1 MITLDFIFPEKNGI
15 QFTSHFTEPRQLTA
29 KFIDT
34 YTQLCFWA
42 TEMEVYPYGSFFI
55 SYPRTTQIMTFLVED
70 SLTHEIF
77 LKICDFTGSFPND
90 IKKLDIFGK
99 LENIGKKISNTD
111 LWSGLTLYEIFLEN
125 AYEHPLCKISDGD
138 VVVDIGANLG
148 LFSYWSILSG
158 ASVVHSFEPTPFLS
172 KVIRETFEDLPI
184 DSHNLAVWS
193 NEKLLTLNTSRIS
206 IFNSIYV
213 SVNNQVE
220 SIECQGVILENW
232 ARESDIKIDFLK
244 IDCEGCEWEILPT
257 MNPEFLQS
265 ISKIV
270 LEYHIHQP
278 DKLLEI
284 FSDNGFT
291 TEHNHNMI
299 WAWRE

>member
-15 QFTSHFTEPRQLTA
+15 HFTSHFTEPRQLTA

-42 TEMEVYPYGSFFI
+42 TEMWVSPYSSFFI

-90 IKKLDIFGK
+90 IKKLDILKK
-99 LENIGKKISNTD
+99 LENLGKKISSTD
-111 LWSGLTLYEIFLEN
+111 LWSGLALYEIFLEKT
-125 AYEHPLCKISDGD
+125 YDHSLCKIIDGD
-138 VVVDIGANLG
+138 VVVDIGANCG
-148 LFSYWSILSG
+148 LFSYWSILNG
-158 ASVVHSFEPTPFLS
+158 ASRVHSFEPTPSLS
-172 KVIRETFEDLPI
+172 KVIKETFDGLPI
-184 DSHNLAVWS
+184 ISHNFAVWS
-193 NEKLLTLNTSRIS
+193 NEELLTLNTSRDS
-206 IFNSIYV
+206 LYNSIYV

-278 DKLLEI
+278 DELLKV
-284 FSDNGFT
+284 FSDNGFN
-291 TEHNHNMI
+291 TEHKGNII

>member
-42 TEMEVYPYGSFFI
+42 TEMWVSPYSSFFI

-77 LKICDFTGSFPND
+77 LKICDFTGSFTND
-90 IKKLDIFGK
+90 IKKLDTFGK

-111 LWSGLTLYEIFLEN
+111 LWSGLTLYEIFL
-125 AYEHPLCKISDGD
+125 AKTYDHPLCKINDGD
-138 VVVDIGANLG
+138 VVVDIGANQG
-148 LFSYWSILSG
+148 IFSYLSIING
-158 ASVVHSFEPTPFLS
+158 ASVVHSFEPTPSLS
-172 KVIRETFEDLPI
+172 KVIKETFDGLPI
-184 DSHNLAVWS
+184 ISYNLAVWS
-193 NEKLLTLNTSRIS
+193 NEELLTLNTSRDS
-206 IFNSIYV
+206 IYNSIYV

-278 DKLLEI
+278 DELLKI

-291 TEHNHNMI
+291 TEYNGNMI